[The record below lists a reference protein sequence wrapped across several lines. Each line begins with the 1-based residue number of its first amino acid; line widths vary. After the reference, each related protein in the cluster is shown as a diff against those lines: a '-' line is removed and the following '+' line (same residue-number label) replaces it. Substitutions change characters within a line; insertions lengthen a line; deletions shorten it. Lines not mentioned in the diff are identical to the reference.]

1 MARTRSSDEQA
12 PWDVG
17 AAIVML
23 LVAGVMVAAW
33 LAWARQASTW
43 LDRPASSAFGLARVG
58 AFGQPGDAAPTPVDI
73 GFAQDMSLHH
83 EQALTMARMAMSRAS
98 LRVQGLAQ
106 TIIDQQ
112 LRELGMMQGWLMLW
126 GAAPLAERDD
136 MAWMRDAYARSPRR
150 DPAYDRFIESCIR
163 GEGMPG
169 LASPAQLDALTG
181 TPHAAAFD
189 QAFLAL
195 MVRHHQGAVVMARFA
210 AEHAGGEVVRGFAR
224 SVAAEQQQEMAQM
237 LAMLRQVGFER

>member
-1 MARTRSSDEQA
+1 MARTPSSDEV
-12 PWDVG
+12 PWD
-17 AAIVML
+17 AAVAMVML
-23 LVAGVMVAAW
+23 LAAGVTVAGW
-33 LAWARQASTW
+33 LAWARHAATWPQAMPT
-43 LDRPASSAFGLARVG
+43 SAHLAVR
-58 AFGQPGDAAPTPVDI
+58 AQAPNPVDI

-83 EQALTMARMAMSRAS
+83 EQALTMARMALSRAS

-106 TIIDQQ
+106 VIVDQQ
-112 LRELGMMQGWLMLW
+112 LRELGAMQGWLMLW
-126 GAAPLAERDD
+126 EAPPMAERDD

-169 LASPAQLDALTG
+169 LATPAQLDALSG
-181 TPHAAAFD
+181 ARNPDAFD

-210 AEHAGGEVVRGFAR
+210 VDHSGLDVVRGLAR
-224 SVAAEQQQEMAQM
+224 RMAAEQQQEMAQM
-237 LAMLRQVGFER
+237 LAMLRQLGPR